1 MVFVVTLEREPFPK
15 KGGGGKGVGFLSK
28 FLEMGDAVALLL
40 MRWTMDQK
48 VWVQR
53 PWGGQHVLSLSGIQY
68 SHSVLFAQC
77 DK

>member
-1 MVFVVTLEREPFPK
+1 MVFVVKLKREPFPK
-15 KGGGGKGVGFLSK
+15 GGGEGVGFLSK

-53 PWGGQHVLSLSGIQY
+53 PWGGGQHVLSLSGIQY

-77 DK
+77 GK

>member
-1 MVFVVTLEREPFPK
+1 MVFVVKLKREPFPK
-15 KGGGGKGVGFLSK
+15 GGGEGVGFLSK

-53 PWGGQHVLSLSGIQY
+53 PWGGSACFVFEWDSILSQRPLR
-68 SHSVLFAQC
+68 SVW
-77 DK
+77 